1 MKAIWPVLLVCSVF
15 CSAQFFEE
23 YSDES
28 TSFFESTNDIEFF
41 QEMEL
46 GFYEEPDFGTDQG
59 QPGDPN
65 GVPINQIHILLVLSG
80 MIIYGLN
87 SKYLK
92 NFF

>member
-1 MKAIWPVLLVCSVF
+1 MKAIGLVLLVCSVF
-15 CSAQFFEE
+15 CTAQFFDE

-28 TSFFESTNDIEFF
+28 TTFFESTNDIKFF
-41 QEMEL
+41 KEMDL
-46 GFYEEPDFGTDQG
+46 VYYEEPDFGTDQG

-65 GVPINQIHILLVLSG
+65 GVPINQFHIVLILSG
-80 MIIYGLN
+80 MFIYGLN